1 MIWFFERDDESL
13 RLETQYD
20 EKAAEYVIV
29 IRYADGQMRVER
41 FKDLETFRVWIE
53 TFDRELTFEHWTS
66 RSGPII
72 LPYGWPNKR
81 VM

>member
-20 EKAAEYVIV
+20 EKAAEYVV
-29 IRYADGQMRVER
+29 SVRYADGQQRVER
-41 FKDLETFRVWIE
+41 FKDLEAFQIWIE
-53 TFDRELTFEHWTS
+53 TFDRELAFDHWIS